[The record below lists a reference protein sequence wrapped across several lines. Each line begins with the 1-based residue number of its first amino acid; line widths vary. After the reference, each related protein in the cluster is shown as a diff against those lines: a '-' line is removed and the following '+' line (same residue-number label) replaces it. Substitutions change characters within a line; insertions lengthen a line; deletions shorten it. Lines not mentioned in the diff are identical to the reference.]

1 MVKAGAEKDH
11 PKTEIKTWIDQNM
24 DNPFMARAIQLSID
38 NVRSGR
44 GGPFGAVVV
53 KDGNIIAEGA
63 NQVTSAN
70 DPTAHAEMV
79 AIREACGKL
88 GAFELEACEI
98 YTSCEPCPMC
108 LGAIYWARLSRV
120 YFANADADASRVGFD
135 DSLIYRELALP
146 YSQRKIPMVQLM
158 REEALAAF
166 RAWENKSNKIE
177 Y

>member
-1 MVKAGAEKDH
+1 
-11 PKTEIKTWIDQNM
+11 M
-24 DNPFMARAIQLSID
+24 DNPFMARAIQLSLD

-53 KDGNIIAEGA
+53 KDGSIIAEGA
-63 NQVTSAN
+63 NQVTATN

-79 AIREACGKL
+79 AIREACRKL
-88 GAFELEACEI
+88 AAFDLEACEI
-98 YTSCEPCPMC
+98 YSSCEPCPMC

-146 YSQRKIPMVQLM
+146 YSQRKIPMIQMM

>member
-1 MVKAGAEKDH
+1 MVKPGAEKDH

-63 NQVTSAN
+63 NQVTSTN